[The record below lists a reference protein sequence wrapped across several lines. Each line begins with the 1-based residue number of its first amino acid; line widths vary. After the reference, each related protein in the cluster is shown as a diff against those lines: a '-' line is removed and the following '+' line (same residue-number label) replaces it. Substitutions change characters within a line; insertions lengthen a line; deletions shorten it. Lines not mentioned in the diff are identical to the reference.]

1 VSEKELIADGGKEE
15 VRFFADG
22 ARVNHFGRGL
32 PKAVEVVAQIEVEGC
47 AVFSRL
53 DRLVLVVILTAAQA
67 FEVRREAVLAGIDFS
82 CLAHFSIK
90 IIKRTIIIFYSMGL
104 FFRER

>member
-1 VSEKELIADGGKEE
+1 

-22 ARVNHFGRGL
+22 ARVNHFGGGL
-32 PKAVEVVAQIEVEGC
+32 PETVKVVPKIEVEGR

-53 DRLVLVVILTAAQA
+53 YGLVLVVVLTAEQA
-67 FEVRREAVLAGIDFS
+67 FEVRFEAVLAGIDFS

-90 IIKRTIIIFYSMGL
+90 IIKR
-104 FFRER
+104 